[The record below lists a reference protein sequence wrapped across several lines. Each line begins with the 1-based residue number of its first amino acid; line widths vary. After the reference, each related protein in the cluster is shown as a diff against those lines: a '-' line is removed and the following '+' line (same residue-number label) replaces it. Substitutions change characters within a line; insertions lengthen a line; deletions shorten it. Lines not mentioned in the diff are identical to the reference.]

1 MKKIIIILAMVLAGV
16 AMYAQ
21 EPQVLVL
28 KDGTVIKGEVEK
40 LPDGG
45 ARVTNEYGDIFEY
58 TAEEV
63 SYAGEELSEKQ
74 MKKHRKAVNVR
85 DYAAREKGYK
95 LFIETGVGVGS
106 QYIEQMVY
114 WTDPYNGSSHNTW
127 DYGEHTVPS
136 LMLNVI
142 NGYSFSQYL
151 YVGGGVGLH
160 MSGLKAAYIPVF
172 AHLRS
177 SFLKKRVSPFVSASG
192 GYGIYCFGAANSYA
206 YSYFYF
212 DGGLGVSIKKKTK
225 GEVWLSLNGTIIL
238 YEYKGLTLKVAYSF

>member
-74 MKKHRKAVNVR
+74 MKKQRKAVNVR

-114 WTDPYNGSSHNTW
+114 WTDPYNGASRNEW

-136 LMLNVI
+136 LTLNVI

-192 GYGIYCFGAANSYA
+192 GYGIYCFGEANSFA

-212 DGGLGVSIKKKTK
+212 DGGLGVCIKKKNK
-225 GEVWLSLNGTIIL
+225 GEVWLSLNGTIVL

>member
-45 ARVTNEYGDIFEY
+45 AKVTNEYGDIFEY

-63 SYAGEELSEKQ
+63 SYAGEKLSEKQ
-74 MKKHRKAVNVR
+74 MKKQRKAVNVR

-106 QYIEQMVY
+106 QSITQETSYIHYGHV
-114 WTDPYNGSSHNTW
+114 TW
-127 DYGEHTVPS
+127 SVNHPHYTVPS
-136 LMLNVI
+136 IMLNVI

-151 YVGGGVGLH
+151 YVGGGVGFH
-160 MSGLKAAYIPVF
+160 MSGEKAAYIPVF

-192 GYGIYCFGAANSYA
+192 GVGIYCFGEDSDGFSGA
-206 YSYFYF
+206 YV
-212 DGGLGVSIKKKTK
+212 DGGFGVCIKKKTK
-225 GEVWLSLNGTIIL
+225 GEVWLSLNGTFVIEAYSGI
-238 YEYKGLTLKVAYSF
+238 TLKVAYSF

>member
-74 MKKHRKAVNVR
+74 MKKQRKAVNVR

-151 YVGGGVGLH
+151 YVGGGVGINLV
-160 MSGLKAAYIPVF
+160 YIPVY
-172 AHLRS
+172 AHVRS
-177 SFLKKRVSPFVSASG
+177 SFLKKRVSPFVSAS
-192 GYGIYCFGAANSYA
+192 A
-206 YSYFYF
+206 
-212 DGGLGVSIKKKTK
+212 GVSIGIIESAYTGLYLDGGFGICVKKKRK
-225 GEVWLSLNGTIIL
+225 GEVWISLNGEINANWT
-238 YEYKGLTLKVAYSF
+238 GAALKVGYSF

>member
-1 MKKIIIILAMVLAGV
+1 MKKIIIVLAMVLAGV

-74 MKKHRKAVNVR
+74 MKKQRKAAASTR
-85 DYAAREKGYK
+85 DYAAPMKGYK
-95 LFIETGVGVGS
+95 LFLDTGLAAGVIS
-106 QYIEQMVY
+106 YYHRSNYVSEFAPLV
-114 WTDPYNGSSHNTW
+114 
-127 DYGEHTVPS
+127 
-136 LMLNVI
+136 MLNVI

-151 YVGGGVGLH
+151 YVGGGVGINLV
-160 MSGLKAAYIPVF
+160 YIPVY
-172 AHLRS
+172 AHVRS
-177 SFLKKRVSPFVSASG
+177 SFLKKRVSPFVSAS
-192 GYGIYCFGAANSYA
+192 A
-206 YSYFYF
+206 
-212 DGGLGVSIKKKTK
+212 GVSIGIIESAYTGLYLDGGFGICVKKKRK
-225 GEVWLSLNGTIIL
+225 GEVWISLNGEINANWT
-238 YEYKGLTLKVAYSF
+238 GAALKVGYSF